1 MWKFAV
7 PWFAFLISTVIIVI
21 QRTTITNLQRQLVTS
36 VRTKRS
42 VDAQNGVF
50 LPVYAQISRKAMHRM
65 CLQKR
70 YNMKELEGVEKT
82 TPMTSPRKPKAQRF
96 RVRSERKRCSS
107 EVNMSDPS
115 LVGIRPNTMGAAL
128 RDKHAYYVT
137 EFDLGYSML
146 VFPSVRSLNN
156 SEPKSIATLPYPF
169 HGTDNTVFNDTAYYN
184 YGDMLIAY
192 NLKNGETKELR
203 LNISTSMLYNN
214 SNSRMDVQADEHGIW
229 VLYRRKGED
238 YMTASR
244 VQPISLK
251 VLSSW
256 PLPAVLPSRLCNA
269 IIRCG
274 LLYTVECGVDSV
286 TMSAIYDFYAHM
298 YVNGKQTRWKGLNT
312 LSSVQYDPNSKS
324 ITIFDNG
331 NIYTVSA
338 S

>member
-1 MWKFAV
+1 MLADKK
-7 PWFAFLISTVIIVI
+7 
-21 QRTTITNLQRQLVTS
+21 RQLVTS

-82 TPMTSPRKPKAQRF
+82 TPMTSPRKSKAQRF
-96 RVRSERKRCSS
+96 RVRSERK
-107 EVNMSDPS
+107 
-115 LVGIRPNTMGAAL
+115 L
-128 RDKHAYYVT
+128 
-137 EFDLGYSML
+137 
-146 VFPSVRSLNN
+146 RSLNN

-251 VLSSW
+251 
-256 PLPAVLPSRLCNA
+256 A
-269 IIRCG
+269 
-274 LLYTVECGVDSV
+274 
-286 TMSAIYDFYAHM
+286 
-298 YVNGKQTRWKGLNT
+298 
-312 LSSVQYDPNSKS
+312 
-324 ITIFDNG
+324 
-331 NIYTVSA
+331 
-338 S
+338 